1 MQAETNDKTKRK
13 MKKLFTVAL
22 SMLMMA
28 SVQAKDIKTLV
39 VTTTPVMHCEGCEN
53 KIKNALRFEKG
64 IKEVKTDIPKQEV
77 TIKYDADKING
88 QKIWECFQ
96 KVGFD
101 IKLVDKKKAEKK

>member
-1 MQAETNDKTKRK
+1 
-13 MKKLFTVAL
+13 MKKICLITMSL
-22 SMLMMA
+22 ITLA
-28 SVQAKDIKTLV
+28 SVQAKDIKTMV

-64 IKEVKTDIPKQEV
+64 IKEVTTSVPKQEV
-77 TIKYDADKING
+77 TIKYDADKIDG

-101 IKLVDKKKAEKK
+101 IKLVDKKKTEQKQKKH

>member
-1 MQAETNDKTKRK
+1 
-13 MKKLFTVAL
+13 MKKLSLIAMSLLTL
-22 SMLMMA
+22 A
-28 SVQAKDIKTLV
+28 SVQAKDIKTMV

-64 IKEVKTDIPKQEV
+64 IKEVTTSVPNQEV
-77 TIKYDADKING
+77 TIKYDAEKING

-101 IKLVDKKKAEKK
+101 IKLVDKKKTEQKKK